1 MMVALWLHYGCTM
14 VALWLHHGCVMVA
27 LIAALMAAI

>member
-1 MMVALWLHYGCTM
+1 MVALWLHYGCTM

-27 LIAALMAAI
+27 LIAAPMVAI